1 MKPSTKNKKE
11 DDSEDLEEGFTDEE
25 KQAIRMLS

>member
-1 MKPSTKNKKE
+1 MKPSSKNKKE

-25 KQAIRMLS
+25 K